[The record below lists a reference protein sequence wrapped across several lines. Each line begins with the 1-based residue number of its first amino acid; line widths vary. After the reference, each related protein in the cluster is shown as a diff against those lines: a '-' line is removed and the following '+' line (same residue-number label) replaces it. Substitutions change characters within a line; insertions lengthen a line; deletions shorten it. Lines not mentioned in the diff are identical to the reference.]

1 MPKKRHSIFCL
12 SLLSASLLSVA
23 AIAAQ
28 PIVRTNGNVYVLS
41 NQASGNQVLVFHRN
55 YVGHLT
61 FVDSVAAGGNGG
73 GTGPDPLESQN
84 PVVLNNDG
92 SLLFAVNAGSN
103 SISAFR
109 VSGNQLIA
117 ANTVSS
123 GGTMPV
129 SLTVRGNLLYAL
141 NAKGTPN
148 ISGFTID
155 KNTGNLSPLAGST
168 QALPGGAAAAPAQV
182 AFVPGEDVLVVTEK
196 DTNQIDTFGLDPNGV
211 AMTGMAFP
219 SRKPTPFGFAFA
231 GPDHVALISDA
242 AGGKPMKAA
251 LSAYKIGSGG
261 TLKAVD
267 RGEANMQTASCWVVV
282 TNDGAYAYTVNTGSG
297 TISSYSVS
305 VGGDPS
311 LLNPTAGGG
320 NVPVDAAFSQKSQY
334 LYVRNGGD
342 GTISQFHVFSDGGLR
357 LIDLTKGLPSGA
369 AGLAAN

>member
-1 MPKKRHSIFCL
+1 VNGAKARNQSKPFPLGMRALWCGVSRLLEKIMTKRHSILCL
-12 SLLSASLLSVA
+12 SLLSASLLS
-23 AIAAQ
+23 IAAG
-28 PIVRTNGNVYVLS
+28 PAEAIVRTNGNVYVLS
-41 NQASGNQVLVFHRN
+41 NQANGNEVLVFHRN

-61 FVDSVAAGGNGG
+61 FVDSVATGGNGG

-84 PVVLNNDG
+84 PIVLNKDG

-155 KNTGNLSPLAGST
+155 TNTGNLSPLAGST

-231 GPDHVALISDA
+231 GPAHVALVSDA

-251 LSAYKIGSGG
+251 LSAQ
-261 TLKAVD
+261 D
-267 RGEANMQTASCWVVV
+267 REQWNSESRRSRRGQHA
-282 TNDGAYAYTVNTGSG
+282 DG
-297 TISSYSVS
+297 
-305 VGGDPS
+305 
-311 LLNPTAGGG
+311 LLLG
-320 NVPVDAAFSQKSQY
+320 
-334 LYVRNGGD
+334 RRD
-342 GTISQFHVFSDGGLR
+342 G
-357 LIDLTKGLPSGA
+357 
-369 AGLAAN
+369 

>member
-1 MPKKRHSIFCL
+1 MSKKRHSIFCL

-23 AIAAQ
+23 ANAAQ
-28 PIVRTNGNVYVLS
+28 SIVRTNGNVYVLS
-41 NQASGNQVLVFHRN
+41 NQASGNEVLVFHRN

-61 FVDSVAAGGNGG
+61 FVDSVATGGNGG

-84 PVVLNNDG
+84 PVVLSKDG

-109 VSGNQLIA
+109 ISGNQLIA

-196 DTNQIDTFGLDPNGV
+196 DTSQIDTFGLDPNGV

-231 GPDHVALISDA
+231 GPDHVALVSDA

-251 LSAYKIGSGG
+251 LSAYKIGSSG

-267 RGEANMQTASCWVVV
+267 PGEANMQTASCWVAV

-342 GTISQFHVFSDGGLR
+342 GTISQFHVFSDGSLR
-357 LIDLTKGLPSGA
+357 LIDLTKGLPMGA